1 MKKFALASYA
11 LYLLG
16 GLVITAVGSVLPQL
30 LTHYHV
36 SYTVGGQLVLV
47 GSLGFL
53 IGVPLS
59 SFLLGRFSEMNL
71 LTISALMITLSQIGM
86 LLLPPFEWIIVF
98 NFLNGIGV
106 AALEVVVATLMME
119 VFIGRRA
126 IVMSYLEVS
135 FGLGALLMPL
145 IASLLISQNSW
156 RYSFFITSILALLM
170 VVVCKMIPFK
180 KETVSTSES
189 GASDAN
195 SEPAPVLA
203 KNQRWKILALFSV
216 MIFMYAGVESSMNNF
231 LSSIFI
237 VYLDVIPSQ
246 ATLSISVFW
255 VAMLIGRVATGWV
268 IRIVTYERYLFGSI
282 GGTIVSLVLFIL
294 LKEAVAGYILLAF
307 LGLAMSGIYSITM
320 VYANHTFTGSARIVT
335 SLITGFSGLGGAV
348 FPALI
353 GFTMDASGITSAL
366 WYITAFACLYLLALC
381 IIFFVQRGAKQK
393 SNNHLQAMK

>member
-36 SYTVGGQLVLV
+36 SYTVGGQLVLL

-71 LTISALMITLSQIGM
+71 LTIAALMIALSQIGM
-86 LLLPPFEWIIVF
+86 LLLPPFEWIIAF

-145 IASLLISQNSW
+145 VASLLISQNSW
-156 RYSFFITSILALLM
+156 RFSFFITSVLALLM
-170 VVVCKMIPFK
+170 VVVCKIIPFK
-180 KETVSTSES
+180 QETVSTSES
-189 GASDAN
+189 DASDAS
-195 SEPAPVLA
+195 SEPAPVLT
-203 KNQRWKILALFSV
+203 KNQRWKILTLFSV

-237 VYLDVIPSQ
+237 TYLDVIPSQ

-255 VAMLIGRVATGWV
+255 VAMLIGRVATGWI

-282 GGTIVSLVLFIL
+282 GGTIVSLGLFIV
-294 LKEAVAGYILLAF
+294 LKEAVAGYILLGF

-335 SLITGFSGLGGAV
+335 SLITGFSGLGGAI

-353 GFTMDASGITSAL
+353 GFTMDTSGITSAL

-381 IIFFVQRGAKQK
+381 IIFFVQRDAKQK
-393 SNNHLQAMK
+393 ANNHLQPMK

>member
-36 SYTVGGQLVLV
+36 SYTVGGQLVLL

-71 LTISALMITLSQIGM
+71 LTVSALMIALSQIGM
-86 LLLPPFEWIIVF
+86 LLLPPFEWIIAF

-145 IASLLISQNSW
+145 VASLLISQNSW
-156 RYSFFITSILALLM
+156 RFSFFITSVLALLM

-180 KETVSTSES
+180 KETVLTSES
-189 GASDAN
+189 DSSDAN

-237 VYLDVIPSQ
+237 TYLDVIPSQ

-255 VAMLIGRVATGWV
+255 VAMLMGRVATGWI

-282 GGTIVSLVLFIL
+282 GGTIVSLVLFIV
-294 LKEAVAGYILLAF
+294 LKEAVAGYILLGF

-335 SLITGFSGLGGAV
+335 SLITGFSGLGGAI

-381 IIFFVQRGAKQK
+381 IIFFAQRDAKQK
-393 SNNHLQAMK
+393 ANNHLQPMK

>member
-1 MKKFALASYA
+1 MKKFTLASYA

-36 SYTVGGQLVLV
+36 SYTVGGQLVLL

-71 LTISALMITLSQIGM
+71 LTIAALMIALSQIGM
-86 LLLPPFEWIIVF
+86 LLLPPFEWIIAF

-145 IASLLISQNSW
+145 VASLLISQNSW
-156 RYSFFITSILALLM
+156 RFSFFITSVLALLM

-189 GASDAN
+189 DASDAS

-203 KNQRWKILALFSV
+203 KSQRWKILALFSV

-237 VYLDVIPSQ
+237 AYLDVIPSQ

-255 VAMLIGRVATGWV
+255 VAMLIGRVATGWI

-282 GGTIVSLVLFIL
+282 GGTIVSLVLFIV
-294 LKEAVAGYILLAF
+294 LKEAVAGYILLGF

-335 SLITGFSGLGGAV
+335 SLITGFSGLGGAI

-381 IIFFVQRGAKQK
+381 IIFFVQRDAKQK
-393 SNNHLQAMK
+393 ANNHLQAMK

>member
-71 LTISALMITLSQIGM
+71 LTISALMIALSQIGM

-255 VAMLIGRVATGWV
+255 MAMLIGRVATGWV

-381 IIFFVQRGAKQK
+381 IIFSFSGVQNR
-393 SNNHLQAMK
+393 NLITIYRL

>member
-36 SYTVGGQLVLV
+36 SYTVGGQLVLL

-71 LTISALMITLSQIGM
+71 LTIAALMIALSQIGM
-86 LLLPPFEWIIVF
+86 LLLPPFEWIIAF

-145 IASLLISQNSW
+145 VASLLISQNSW
-156 RYSFFITSILALLM
+156 RFSFFITSVLALLM
-170 VVVCKMIPFK
+170 VVVCKIIPLK

-189 GASDAN
+189 DASDAS
-195 SEPAPVLA
+195 SEPAPVLT
-203 KNQRWKILALFSV
+203 KNQRWKILTLFSV

-237 VYLDVIPSQ
+237 TYLDVIPSQ

-255 VAMLIGRVATGWV
+255 VAMLIGRVATGWI

-282 GGTIVSLVLFIL
+282 GGTIVSLGLFIV
-294 LKEAVAGYILLAF
+294 LKEAVAGYILLGF

-335 SLITGFSGLGGAV
+335 SLITGFSGLGGAI

-353 GFTMDASGITSAL
+353 GFTMDTSGITSAL

-381 IIFFVQRGAKQK
+381 IIFFVQRDAKQK
-393 SNNHLQAMK
+393 ANNHLQPMK

>member
-71 LTISALMITLSQIGM
+71 LTISALMIALSQIGM
-86 LLLPPFEWIIVF
+86 LLLPPFEWIIAF

-156 RYSFFITSILALLM
+156 RFSFFITSVLALLM

-180 KETVSTSES
+180 KETVLTSES
-189 GASDAN
+189 DASDAN
-195 SEPAPVLA
+195 SEPAPVLT

-237 VYLDVIPSQ
+237 TYLDVIPSQ

-255 VAMLIGRVATGWV
+255 VAMLIGRVATGWI

-294 LKEAVAGYILLAF
+294 LKEAVAGYILLGF

>member
-71 LTISALMITLSQIGM
+71 LTISALMIALSQIGM
-86 LLLPPFEWIIVF
+86 LLLPPFEWIIIF

-255 VAMLIGRVATGWV
+255 MAMLIGRVATGWV

>member
-36 SYTVGGQLVLV
+36 SYTVGGQLVLL

-71 LTISALMITLSQIGM
+71 LTIAALMIALSQIGM
-86 LLLPPFEWIIVF
+86 LLLPPFQWIIVF

-145 IASLLISQNSW
+145 VASLLISQSSW
-156 RYSFFITSILALLM
+156 RFSFFITSVLALLM
-170 VVVCKMIPFK
+170 VVVCKVIPFK

-189 GASDAN
+189 DASDAS
-195 SEPAPVLA
+195 SEPAPVLS

-237 VYLDVIPSQ
+237 TYLDVIPSQ

-255 VAMLIGRVATGWV
+255 VAMLIGRVATGWI

-282 GGTIVSLVLFIL
+282 GGTIVSLVLFIV
-294 LKEAVAGYILLAF
+294 LKEAVAGYILLGF

-335 SLITGFSGLGGAV
+335 SLITGFSGLGGAI

-381 IIFFVQRGAKQK
+381 IIFFVQRDAKQK
-393 SNNHLQAMK
+393 SNDHVQAMK

>member
-36 SYTVGGQLVLV
+36 SYTVGGQLVLL

-59 SFLLGRFSEMNL
+59 SFLLGRFREMNL
-71 LTISALMITLSQIGM
+71 LTIAALMIALSQIGM
-86 LLLPPFEWIIVF
+86 LLLPPFEWIIAF

-145 IASLLISQNSW
+145 VASLLISQNSW
-156 RYSFFITSILALLM
+156 RFSFFITSVLALLM

-189 GASDAN
+189 DASDAS

-237 VYLDVIPSQ
+237 AYLDVIPSQ

-255 VAMLIGRVATGWV
+255 VAMLIGRVATGWI

-282 GGTIVSLVLFIL
+282 GGTIVSLVLFIV
-294 LKEAVAGYILLAF
+294 LKEAVAGYILLGF

-335 SLITGFSGLGGAV
+335 SLITGFSGLGGAI

-353 GFTMDASGITSAL
+353 GFTMDASGIASAL

-381 IIFFVQRGAKQK
+381 IIFSVQRNAKQK
-393 SNNHLQAMK
+393 SNDSVQAMK

>member
-71 LTISALMITLSQIGM
+71 LTISALMIALSQIGM

-106 AALEVVVATLMME
+106 AALEAVVATLMME

>member
-1 MKKFALASYA
+1 M
-11 LYLLG
+11 LG

-36 SYTVGGQLVLV
+36 SYTVGGQLVLL

-71 LTISALMITLSQIGM
+71 LTIAALMIALSQIGM
-86 LLLPPFEWIIVF
+86 LLLPPFEWIIAF

-145 IASLLISQNSW
+145 VASLLISQNSW
-156 RYSFFITSILALLM
+156 RFSFFITSVLALLM
-170 VVVCKMIPFK
+170 VVVCKIIPFK

-189 GASDAN
+189 DASDAS
-195 SEPAPVLA
+195 SEPAPVLT
-203 KNQRWKILALFSV
+203 KNQRWKILTLFSV

-237 VYLDVIPSQ
+237 TYLDVIPSQ

-255 VAMLIGRVATGWV
+255 VAMLIGRVATGWI

-282 GGTIVSLVLFIL
+282 GGTIVSLVLFIV
-294 LKEAVAGYILLAF
+294 LKEAVAGYILLGF

-335 SLITGFSGLGGAV
+335 SLITGFSGLGGAI

-353 GFTMDASGITSAL
+353 GFTMDTSGITSAL

-381 IIFFVQRGAKQK
+381 IIFFVQRDAKQK
-393 SNNHLQAMK
+393 ANNHLQPMK

>member
-36 SYTVGGQLVLV
+36 SYTVGGQLVLL

-53 IGVPLS
+53 IGVPLA
-59 SFLLGRFSEMNL
+59 SFLLGRFREMNL
-71 LTISALMITLSQIGM
+71 LTVSALMIALSQIGM
-86 LLLPPFEWIIVF
+86 LLLPPFEWIIAF

-145 IASLLISQNSW
+145 VASLLISQNSW
-156 RYSFFITSILALLM
+156 RFSFFITSVLALLM
-170 VVVCKMIPFK
+170 VVVCKMISFK

-189 GASDAN
+189 DASDAS

-237 VYLDVIPSQ
+237 AYLDVIPSQ

-255 VAMLIGRVATGWV
+255 VAMLIGRVATGWI
-268 IRIVTYERYLFGSI
+268 IRVVTYERYLFGSI

-294 LKEAVAGYILLAF
+294 LKEAVAGYILLGF

-353 GFTMDASGITSAL
+353 GFTMDVSGITSAL

-381 IIFFVQRGAKQK
+381 IIFFVQRDAKQK
-393 SNNHLQAMK
+393 ANNHLQPMK

>member
-36 SYTVGGQLVLV
+36 SYTVGGQLVLL

-71 LTISALMITLSQIGM
+71 LTVSALMIALSQIGM
-86 LLLPPFEWIIVF
+86 LLLPPFEWIIAF

-145 IASLLISQNSW
+145 VASLLISENSW
-156 RYSFFITSILALLM
+156 RFSFFITSVLALLM
-170 VVVCKMIPFK
+170 VVICKMIPFK
-180 KETVSTSES
+180 KETVLTSES
-189 GASDAN
+189 DASDAN

-231 LSSIFI
+231 LSSVFI
-237 VYLDVIPSQ
+237 AYLDVIPSQ

-255 VAMLIGRVATGWV
+255 VAMLIGRVATGWI

-282 GGTIVSLVLFIL
+282 GGTIVSLVLFIV
-294 LKEAVAGYILLAF
+294 LKEAVAGYILLGF

-353 GFTMDASGITSAL
+353 GFTMDVSGITSAL

-381 IIFFVQRGAKQK
+381 IIFFAQRDAKQK
-393 SNNHLQAMK
+393 ANNHLQPMR

>member
-71 LTISALMITLSQIGM
+71 LTISALMIALSQIGM

-348 FPALI
+348 SPALI
-353 GFTMDASGITSAL
+353 GFAMDASGITSAL

>member
-36 SYTVGGQLVLV
+36 SYTVGGQLVLL

-71 LTISALMITLSQIGM
+71 LTISALMIALSQIGM
-86 LLLPPFEWIIVF
+86 LLLPPFEWIIAF

-145 IASLLISQNSW
+145 VASLLISQNSW
-156 RYSFFITSILALLM
+156 RFSFFITSVLALLM
-170 VVVCKMIPFK
+170 VVICKIIPFK
-180 KETVSTSES
+180 KETISTSES
-189 GASDAN
+189 DASDAS
-195 SEPAPVLA
+195 SEPAPVLT
-203 KNQRWKILALFSV
+203 KNQRWKILTLFSV

-237 VYLDVIPSQ
+237 TYLDVIPSQ

-255 VAMLIGRVATGWV
+255 VAMLIGRVATGWI

-282 GGTIVSLVLFIL
+282 GGTIVSLVLFIV
-294 LKEAVAGYILLAF
+294 LKEAVAGYILLGF

-381 IIFFVQRGAKQK
+381 IIFFVQRDAKQK
-393 SNNHLQAMK
+393 ANNHLQPMK

>member
-36 SYTVGGQLVLV
+36 SYTVGGQLVLL

-71 LTISALMITLSQIGM
+71 LTIAALMIALSQIGM
-86 LLLPPFEWIIVF
+86 FLLPPFEWIIAF
-98 NFLNGIGV
+98 NLLNGIGV

-145 IASLLISQNSW
+145 VASLLISQSSW
-156 RYSFFITSILALLM
+156 RFSFFITSVLALLM
-170 VVVCKMIPFK
+170 AVVCKVIPFK

-189 GASDAN
+189 DASDAS
-195 SEPAPVLA
+195 SEPAPVLS

-237 VYLDVIPSQ
+237 TYLDVIPSQ

-255 VAMLIGRVATGWV
+255 VAMLIGRVATGWI

-282 GGTIVSLVLFIL
+282 GGTIVSLVLFIV
-294 LKEAVAGYILLAF
+294 LKEAVAGYILLGF
-307 LGLAMSGIYSITM
+307 LGLAMSGIYSVTM

-335 SLITGFSGLGGAV
+335 SLITGFSGLGGAI

-381 IIFFVQRGAKQK
+381 IIFFVQRDAKQK
-393 SNNHLQAMK
+393 SNDHVQAMK

>member
-36 SYTVGGQLVLV
+36 SYTVGGQLVLL

-71 LTISALMITLSQIGM
+71 LTVSALMIALSQIGM
-86 LLLPPFEWIIVF
+86 LLLPPFEWIIAF

-145 IASLLISQNSW
+145 VASLLISENSW
-156 RYSFFITSILALLM
+156 RFSFFITSVLALLM
-170 VVVCKMIPFK
+170 VVICKMIPFK
-180 KETVSTSES
+180 KETVLTSES
-189 GASDAN
+189 DASDAN

-237 VYLDVIPSQ
+237 AYLDVIPSQ

-255 VAMLIGRVATGWV
+255 VAMLIGRVATGWI

-282 GGTIVSLVLFIL
+282 GGTIVSLVLFIV
-294 LKEAVAGYILLAF
+294 LKEAVAGYILLGF

-353 GFTMDASGITSAL
+353 GFTMDVSGITSAL

-381 IIFFVQRGAKQK
+381 IIFFAQRDAKQK
-393 SNNHLQAMK
+393 ANNHLQPMK

>member
-30 LTHYHV
+30 LTYYHV
-36 SYTVGGQLVLV
+36 SYTVGGQLVLL

-71 LTISALMITLSQIGM
+71 LTVSALMIALSQIGM
-86 LLLPPFEWIIVF
+86 LLLPPFEWIIAF

-145 IASLLISQNSW
+145 VASLLISQNSW
-156 RYSFFITSILALLM
+156 RFSFFITSVLALLM

-180 KETVSTSES
+180 KETVLTSES
-189 GASDAN
+189 DASDAN

-237 VYLDVIPSQ
+237 AYLDVIPSQ

-255 VAMLIGRVATGWV
+255 VAMLIGRVATGWI

-282 GGTIVSLVLFIL
+282 GGTIVSLVLFIV
-294 LKEAVAGYILLAF
+294 LKEAVAGYILLGF

-353 GFTMDASGITSAL
+353 GFTMDVSGITSAL
-366 WYITAFACLYLLALC
+366 WHITAFACLYLLALC
-381 IIFFVQRGAKQK
+381 IIFFAQRDAKQK
-393 SNNHLQAMK
+393 ANNHLQPMK

>member
-30 LTHYHV
+30 LTYYHV
-36 SYTVGGQLVLV
+36 SYTVGGQLVLL

-71 LTISALMITLSQIGM
+71 LTVSALMIALSQIGM
-86 LLLPPFEWIIVF
+86 LLLPPFEWIIAF

-145 IASLLISQNSW
+145 VASLLISQNSW
-156 RYSFFITSILALLM
+156 RFSFFITSVLALLM

-180 KETVSTSES
+180 KETVLTSES
-189 GASDAN
+189 DASDAN

-237 VYLDVIPSQ
+237 AYLDVIPSQ

-255 VAMLIGRVATGWV
+255 VAMLIGRVATGWI

-282 GGTIVSLVLFIL
+282 GGTIVSLVLFIV
-294 LKEAVAGYILLAF
+294 LKEAVAGYILLGF

-353 GFTMDASGITSAL
+353 GFTMDVSGITSAL

-381 IIFFVQRGAKQK
+381 IIFFAQRDAKQK
-393 SNNHLQAMK
+393 ANNHLQPMK

>member
-71 LTISALMITLSQIGM
+71 LTISALMIALSQIGM

-335 SLITGFSGLGGAV
+335 SLITGFSGLGGAI

-353 GFTMDASGITSAL
+353 GFTMDASGIISAL

-381 IIFFVQRGAKQK
+381 IIFFVQRDAKQK
-393 SNNHLQAMK
+393 ANNHLQPMK

>member
-36 SYTVGGQLVLV
+36 SYTVGGQLVLL

-71 LTISALMITLSQIGM
+71 LTIAALMIALSQIGM
-86 LLLPPFEWIIVF
+86 LLLPPFEWIIAF

-145 IASLLISQNSW
+145 VASLLISQNSW
-156 RYSFFITSILALLM
+156 RFSFFITSVLALLM

-189 GASDAN
+189 DASDAS

-203 KNQRWKILALFSV
+203 KSQRWKILALFSV

-237 VYLDVIPSQ
+237 TYLDVIPSQ

-255 VAMLIGRVATGWV
+255 VAMLMGRVATGWI

-282 GGTIVSLVLFIL
+282 GGTIVSLLLFIV
-294 LKEAVAGYILLAF
+294 LKEAVAGYILLGF

-335 SLITGFSGLGGAV
+335 SLITGFSGLGGAI

-353 GFTMDASGITSAL
+353 GFTMDESGITSAL

-381 IIFFVQRGAKQK
+381 IIFFVQRDAKQK

>member
-36 SYTVGGQLVLV
+36 SYTVGGQLVLL

-59 SFLLGRFSEMNL
+59 SFLLGSFREMNL
-71 LTISALMITLSQIGM
+71 LTIAALMIALSQIGM
-86 LLLPPFEWIIVF
+86 LLLPPFEWIIAF

-145 IASLLISQNSW
+145 VASLLISQNSW
-156 RYSFFITSILALLM
+156 RFSFFITSVLALLM

-189 GASDAN
+189 DASDAS

-237 VYLDVIPSQ
+237 AYLDVIPSQ

-282 GGTIVSLVLFIL
+282 GGTIVSLVLFIV
-294 LKEAVAGYILLAF
+294 LKEAVAGYILLGF

-335 SLITGFSGLGGAV
+335 SLITGFSGLGGAI

-353 GFTMDASGITSAL
+353 GFTMEASGITSAL

-381 IIFFVQRGAKQK
+381 IIFFVQRDAKQK
-393 SNNHLQAMK
+393 ANNHLQAMK

>member
-71 LTISALMITLSQIGM
+71 LTISALMIALSQIGM

-237 VYLDVIPSQ
+237 AYLDVIPSQ

-255 VAMLIGRVATGWV
+255 VAMLIGRVATGWI

-282 GGTIVSLVLFIL
+282 GGTIVSLVLFIV
-294 LKEAVAGYILLAF
+294 LKEAVAGYILLGF

-353 GFTMDASGITSAL
+353 GFTMDVSGITSAL

-381 IIFFVQRGAKQK
+381 IIFFAQRGAKQK

>member
-71 LTISALMITLSQIGM
+71 LTISALMIALSQIGM

-156 RYSFFITSILALLM
+156 RYSFFITSVLALLM

>member
-71 LTISALMITLSQIGM
+71 LTIAALMIALSQIGM
-86 LLLPPFEWIIVF
+86 LLLPPFEWIIAF

-145 IASLLISQNSW
+145 VASLLISQNSW
-156 RYSFFITSILALLM
+156 RFSFFITSVLALLM
-170 VVVCKMIPFK
+170 VVVCKIIPFK

-189 GASDAN
+189 DASDAS
-195 SEPAPVLA
+195 SEPAPVLT
-203 KNQRWKILALFSV
+203 KNQRWKILTLFSV

-237 VYLDVIPSQ
+237 TYLDVIPSQ

-255 VAMLIGRVATGWV
+255 VAMLIGRVATGWI

-282 GGTIVSLVLFIL
+282 GGTIVSLVLFIV
-294 LKEAVAGYILLAF
+294 LKEAVAGYILLGF

-366 WYITAFACLYLLALC
+366 WYITAFAFLYLLALC

-393 SNNHLQAMK
+393 SNNHLQPMK

>member
-36 SYTVGGQLVLV
+36 SYTVGGQLVLL

-71 LTISALMITLSQIGM
+71 LTIAALMIALSQIGM

-145 IASLLISQNSW
+145 VASLLISQNSW
-156 RYSFFITSILALLM
+156 RFSFFITSVLALLM
-170 VVVCKMIPFK
+170 VVVCKIIPFK

-189 GASDAN
+189 DASDAS
-195 SEPAPVLA
+195 SEPAPVLT
-203 KNQRWKILALFSV
+203 KNQRWKILTLFSV

-237 VYLDVIPSQ
+237 TYLDVIPSQ

-255 VAMLIGRVATGWV
+255 VAMLIGRVATGWI

-282 GGTIVSLVLFIL
+282 GGTIVSLGLFIV
-294 LKEAVAGYILLAF
+294 LKEAVAGYILLGF

-335 SLITGFSGLGGAV
+335 SLITGFSGLGGAI

-353 GFTMDASGITSAL
+353 GFTMDTSGITSAL

-381 IIFFVQRGAKQK
+381 IIFFVQRDAKQK
-393 SNNHLQAMK
+393 ANNHLQPMK

>member
-36 SYTVGGQLVLV
+36 SYTVGGQLVLL

-71 LTISALMITLSQIGM
+71 LTIAALMIALSQIGM
-86 LLLPPFEWIIVF
+86 LLLPPFEWIIAF

>member
-11 LYLLG
+11 LYLLS

-36 SYTVGGQLVLV
+36 SYTVGGQLVLL

-53 IGVPLS
+53 IGVPLA
-59 SFLLGRFSEMNL
+59 SFLLGRFREMNL
-71 LTISALMITLSQIGM
+71 LTVSALVIALSQIGM
-86 LLLPPFEWIIVF
+86 LLLPPFEWIIAF

-145 IASLLISQNSW
+145 VASLLISQNSW
-156 RYSFFITSILALLM
+156 WFSFFITSVLALLM
-170 VVVCKMIPFK
+170 VVVCKMISFK

-189 GASDAN
+189 DASDAS

-237 VYLDVIPSQ
+237 AYLDVIPSQ

-255 VAMLIGRVATGWV
+255 VAMLIGRVATGWI
-268 IRIVTYERYLFGSI
+268 IRVVTYERYLFGSI

-294 LKEAVAGYILLAF
+294 LKEAVAGYILLGF

-353 GFTMDASGITSAL
+353 GFTMDVSGITSAL

-381 IIFFVQRGAKQK
+381 IIFFVQRDAKQK
-393 SNNHLQAMK
+393 ANNHLQPMK

>member
-1 MKKFALASYA
+1 MKKFGLASYA

-36 SYTVGGQLVLV
+36 SYTVGGQLVLL

-59 SFLLGRFSEMNL
+59 SFLLERFREMNL
-71 LTISALMITLSQIGM
+71 LTVSALMIALSQIGM
-86 LLLPPFEWIIVF
+86 LLLPPFEWIIAF

-145 IASLLISQNSW
+145 VASLLISQNSW
-156 RYSFFITSILALLM
+156 RFSFFITSVLALLM
-170 VVVCKMIPFK
+170 VVVCKMISFK
-180 KETVSTSES
+180 KETVLTSES
-189 GASDAN
+189 EASDAN

-203 KNQRWKILALFSV
+203 KNQRWKILTLFSV

-237 VYLDVIPSQ
+237 AYLDVIPSQ

-255 VAMLIGRVATGWV
+255 VAMLIGRVATGWI
-268 IRIVTYERYLFGSI
+268 IRVVTYERYLFGSI

-294 LKEAVAGYILLAF
+294 LKEAVAGYILLGF

-353 GFTMDASGITSAL
+353 GFTMDVSGITSAL
-366 WYITAFACLYLLALC
+366 WYITAFACLYLLVLC
-381 IIFFVQRGAKQK
+381 IIFFVQRDAKQK
-393 SNNHLQAMK
+393 ANNHLQPMK

>member
-36 SYTVGGQLVLV
+36 SYTVGGQLVLL

-71 LTISALMITLSQIGM
+71 LTISALMIALSQIGM
-86 LLLPPFEWIIVF
+86 LLLSPFEWIIAF

-145 IASLLISQNSW
+145 IASLLILQNSW

-195 SEPAPVLA
+195 SEAAPVLA

-335 SLITGFSGLGGAV
+335 SLITGFSGLGGAI

-353 GFTMDASGITSAL
+353 GFTMDASGIISAL

-381 IIFFVQRGAKQK
+381 IIFFVQRDAKQK
-393 SNNHLQAMK
+393 ANNHLQPMK

>member
-36 SYTVGGQLVLV
+36 SYTVGGQLVLL

-71 LTISALMITLSQIGM
+71 LTIAALMIALSQIGM
-86 LLLPPFEWIIVF
+86 LLLPPFEWIIAF

-106 AALEVVVATLMME
+106 VALEVVVATLMME

-145 IASLLISQNSW
+145 VASLLISQNSW
-156 RYSFFITSILALLM
+156 RFSFFITSVLALLM
-170 VVVCKMIPFK
+170 VVVCKIIPFK

-189 GASDAN
+189 DASDAS
-195 SEPAPVLA
+195 SEPAPVLT
-203 KNQRWKILALFSV
+203 KNQRWKILTLFSV

-237 VYLDVIPSQ
+237 TYLDVIPSQ

-255 VAMLIGRVATGWV
+255 VAMLIGRVATGWI

-282 GGTIVSLVLFIL
+282 GGTIVSLVLFIV
-294 LKEAVAGYILLAF
+294 LKEAVAGYILLGF

-335 SLITGFSGLGGAV
+335 SLITGFSGLGGAI

-353 GFTMDASGITSAL
+353 GFTMDTSGITSAL

-381 IIFFVQRGAKQK
+381 IIFFVQRDAKQK
-393 SNNHLQAMK
+393 ANNHLQPMK

>member
-16 GLVITAVGSVLPQL
+16 GLVITAIGSVLPQL

-36 SYTVGGQLVLV
+36 SYTVGGQLVLL

-71 LTISALMITLSQIGM
+71 LTIAALMIALSQIGM
-86 LLLPPFEWIIVF
+86 FLLPPFEWIIAF

-145 IASLLISQNSW
+145 VASLLISQSSW
-156 RYSFFITSILALLM
+156 RFSFFITSVLALLM
-170 VVVCKMIPFK
+170 VVVCKVIPFK

-189 GASDAN
+189 DASDAS
-195 SEPAPVLA
+195 SEPAPVLS

-237 VYLDVIPSQ
+237 TYLGVIPSQ

-255 VAMLIGRVATGWV
+255 VAMLIGRVATGWI

-282 GGTIVSLVLFIL
+282 GGTIVSLVLFIV
-294 LKEAVAGYILLAF
+294 LKEAVAGYILLGF

-335 SLITGFSGLGGAV
+335 SLITGFSGLGGAI

-381 IIFFVQRGAKQK
+381 IIFFVQRDAKQK
-393 SNNHLQAMK
+393 SNDHVQAMK

>member
-71 LTISALMITLSQIGM
+71 LTISALMIALSQIGM

-381 IIFFVQRGAKQK
+381 IIFFVQRDAKQK
-393 SNNHLQAMK
+393 ANNHLQPMK

>member
-36 SYTVGGQLVLV
+36 SYTVGGQLVLL

-71 LTISALMITLSQIGM
+71 LTISALMIALSQIGM
-86 LLLPPFEWIIVF
+86 LLLPPFEWIIAF

-145 IASLLISQNSW
+145 VASLLISQNSW
-156 RYSFFITSILALLM
+156 RFSFFITSVLALLM
-170 VVVCKMIPFK
+170 VVVCKMIPFE

-189 GASDAN
+189 DASDAN

-255 VAMLIGRVATGWV
+255 VAMLIGRVATGWI

-282 GGTIVSLVLFIL
+282 GGTIVSLGLFIL

-381 IIFFVQRGAKQK
+381 IIFFVQRDAKQK
-393 SNNHLQAMK
+393 ANNHLQPMK

>member
-71 LTISALMITLSQIGM
+71 LTIAALMIALSQIGM
-86 LLLPPFEWIIVF
+86 LLLPPFEWIIAF

-145 IASLLISQNSW
+145 VASLLISQNSW
-156 RYSFFITSILALLM
+156 RFSFFITSVLALLM
-170 VVVCKMIPFK
+170 VVVCKIIPFK

-189 GASDAN
+189 DASDAS
-195 SEPAPVLA
+195 SEPAPVLT
-203 KNQRWKILALFSV
+203 KNQRWKILTLFSV

-237 VYLDVIPSQ
+237 TYLDVIPSQ

-255 VAMLIGRVATGWV
+255 VAMLIGRVATGWI

-282 GGTIVSLVLFIL
+282 GGTIVSLVLFIV
-294 LKEAVAGYILLAF
+294 LKEAVAGYILLGF

-393 SNNHLQAMK
+393 SNNHLQPMK

>member
-71 LTISALMITLSQIGM
+71 LTISASMIALSQIGM
-86 LLLPPFEWIIVF
+86 LLLPPFEWIIAF

-145 IASLLISQNSW
+145 VASLLISQNSW
-156 RYSFFITSILALLM
+156 RFSFFITSVLALLM
-170 VVVCKMIPFK
+170 VVICKIIPFK
-180 KETVSTSES
+180 KETISTSES
-189 GASDAN
+189 DASDAS
-195 SEPAPVLA
+195 SEPAPVLT
-203 KNQRWKILALFSV
+203 KNQRWKILTLFSV

-255 VAMLIGRVATGWV
+255 VAMLIGRVATGWI

-282 GGTIVSLVLFIL
+282 GGTIVSLVLFIV
-294 LKEAVAGYILLAF
+294 LKEAVAGYILLGF

-381 IIFFVQRGAKQK
+381 IIFFVQRDAKQK
-393 SNNHLQAMK
+393 ANNHLQPMK